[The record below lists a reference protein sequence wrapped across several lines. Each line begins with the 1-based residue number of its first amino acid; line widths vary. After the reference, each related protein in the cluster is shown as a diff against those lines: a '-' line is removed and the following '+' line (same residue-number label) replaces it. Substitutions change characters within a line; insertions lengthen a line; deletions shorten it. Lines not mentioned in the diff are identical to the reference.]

1 MPNHRQRKETMD
13 ETLEVNQM
21 DSEESLFDDSTV
33 EEEETG
39 LFDDYEPTS
48 EESTE
53 QPTESAPVG
62 ESTEVEPTEI
72 PAFLNIK
79 FNGEEKGLTED
90 EARTLA
96 QKGMNYDRFYEPI
109 ERLAR
114 LNNMSVGDYVNQL
127 NETQTHYEVFKEMD
141 SLKEDPKYADLPEDV
156 LEEIATSRVK
166 EIIGQKDRDY
176 AEQAQKEA
184 DASNERY
191 QREIDMFFNEYPE
204 FKTKGPD
211 SLDPKVF
218 EYVQKGYTLLEAYNK
233 FQREAVNQSQ
243 VEMKAK
249 ALQKNEDNR
258 KKSIGNTSNA
268 GGVEADPFLAGL
280 E

>member
-1 MPNHRQRKETMD
+1 MD
-13 ETLEVNQM
+13 ETLEVKQM

-33 EEEETG
+33 EEEEG
-39 LFDDYEPTS
+39 LFNDYEPTS
-48 EESTE
+48 DVTEENNENAENIGETGG
-53 QPTESAPVG
+53 QTAP
-62 ESTEVEPTEI
+62 EEI

-258 KKSIGNTSNA
+258 KKSIGNTTNA

-280 E
+280 DN